1 MGKDFSPQR
10 VRRVS
15 FGVAPLAVAALCL
28 GGCTLSGGGLEDM
41 VDRSIVTNSIAP
53 GAVPPTPAASP
64 VADPDR
70 LSDGRTVR
78 NAVSAASIA
87 NGVSPLPWANAETGA
102 SGTITAISERRDG
115 PIVCRSFTTS
125 RQRFDGVAMYDGEA
139 CSAGAGEWI
148 LTRFSQNG

>member
-1 MGKDFSPQR
+1 LGKDFSPQR
-10 VRRVS
+10 VRRTAL
-15 FGVAPLAVAALCL
+15 GVFPLALLACGLCA
-28 GGCTLSGGGLEDM
+28 CTLSGGGLEDM
-41 VDRSIVTNSIAP
+41 VDRSIVTNSIAASTP
-53 GAVPPTPAASP
+53 GAATAPSP
-64 VADPDR
+64 VTDPDR

-87 NGVSPLPWANAETGA
+87 NGVSPLPWANSETGA

-125 RQRFDGVAMYDGEA
+125 RQRFDGVAIYDGEA

-148 LTRFSQNG
+148 LTRFAQNG